1 MKTQIHTLAYERLA
15 YESYSRFSSQSCSSS
30 RVLYFTSYSKIL
42 FLVHGLENE
51 EMQAFELQFSHPI
64 MLMCFAGVSVNRADG
79 AVSLK

>member
-1 MKTQIHTLAYERLA
+1 ML
-15 YESYSRFSSQSCSSS
+15 YS
-30 RVLYFTSYSKIL
+30 TSYSKIL

-79 AVSLK
+79 VVSLK